1 MSARLRRACAVLL
14 LTVSAC
20 ALAHAEAD
28 NARPGPRA
36 IWIWE
41 EASYAML
48 DGEAQARAGI
58 AFLRDKGIATA
69 YLYADAYAGRNLIAA
84 CPQRYRAL
92 VRRMHAAGLR
102 VVALLGS
109 GYLHTERYL
118 LPEHRRD
125 ARAMLQRVLDYNTA
139 AAPDERFDGIGLD
152 IEPHMLDG
160 WASRKMALLGDFL
173 DMSEAL
179 MRQKNAVAPSLPMG
193 PAIPFWYDGI
203 PSEWKG
209 GRQAMNEHVQDL
221 YDYVALMD
229 YRDHAA
235 GGDGLVSHARDEL
248 EYGNRI
254 GKPVLIGVETAPN
267 AIRKVSF
274 HHLREAD
281 MERELGE
288 TARALGRMPAFGGFV
303 IHHYAAY
310 RRWLGLDQGSVHDQ
324 NR

>member
-1 MSARLRRACAVLL
+1 
-14 LTVSAC
+14 
-20 ALAHAEAD
+20 
-28 NARPGPRA
+28 
-36 IWIWE
+36 
-41 EASYAML
+41 ML
-48 DGEAQARAGI
+48 DGDGPARAAI
-58 AFLRDKGIATA
+58 AFLKEKSIATA
-69 YLYADAYAGRNLIAA
+69 YLYADAYGGRNLIAA
-84 CPQRYRAL
+84 QPARYRAL

-118 LPEHRRD
+118 LPAHRRD
-125 ARAMLQRVLDYNTA
+125 AQAMLQRVLDYNAA
-139 AAPDERFDGIGLD
+139 AAPDERFDGISLD
-152 IEPHMLDG
+152 IEPHILDA
-160 WASRKMALLGDFL
+160 WATRKMALLGDFL

-179 MRQKNAVAPSLPMG
+179 MRQKNAVAPTLPMG

-203 PSEWKG
+203 PIDWKG
-209 GRQAMNEHVQDL
+209 RRRPMNEHVQDL

-235 GGDGLVSHARDEL
+235 GGDGLVSHAQDEL
-248 EYGNRI
+248 AYGDKV

-274 HHLREAD
+274 HHLNEAG

-288 TARALGRMPAFGGFV
+288 TARAVGRMPAFGGFV

-310 RRWLGLDQGSVHDQ
+310 RRWLGVE
-324 NR
+324 

>member
-1 MSARLRRACAVLL
+1 MKARLRHACVALL
-14 LTVSAC
+14 LSVFAC
-20 ALAHAEAD
+20 ALAQVEAD

-48 DGEAQARAGI
+48 DGDAQARAGI
-58 AFLRDKGIATA
+58 SFLREKSISTA

-84 CPQRYRAL
+84 RPERYRTL

-118 LPEHRRD
+118 LPEHLREV
-125 ARAMLQRVLDYNTA
+125 RAMLQRVLDYNAA
-139 AAPDERFDGIGLD
+139 AAPDERFDGISLD
-152 IEPHMLDG
+152 IEPHILDA

-179 MRQKNAVAPSLPMG
+179 MRQKNAVAPLLPMG

-203 PSEWKG
+203 PIEWKG
-209 GRQAMNEHVQDL
+209 RRQAMNEHVQDL

-310 RRWLGLDQGSVHDQ
+310 RRWLGLD
-324 NR
+324 